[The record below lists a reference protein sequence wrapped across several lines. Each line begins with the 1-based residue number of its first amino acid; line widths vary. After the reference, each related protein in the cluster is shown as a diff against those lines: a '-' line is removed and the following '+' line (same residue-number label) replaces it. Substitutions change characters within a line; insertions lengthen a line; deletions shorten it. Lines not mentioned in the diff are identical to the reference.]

1 MKYKYRSTCRF
12 PVLLE
17 ISNELIQVR
26 PNQIIES
33 DTELKYSML
42 KKIVSEP
49 VKPRR
54 TRKKKEDLDGRGS
67 IS

>member
-17 ISNELIQVR
+17 ISNELVQVR
-26 PNQIIES
+26 PNQVIES
-33 DTELKYSML
+33 VTELNYSML
-42 KKIVSEP
+42 KKIVSGP
-49 VKPRR
+49 VKPKI
-54 TRKKKEDLDGRGS
+54 TRKKKEYLNGRGS

>member
-17 ISNELIQVR
+17 ISNELVQVR
-26 PNQIIES
+26 PNQVVES

-42 KKIVSEP
+42 KEIVSEP

-54 TRKKKEDLDGRGS
+54 TRRKKEDSDGRGR

>member
-17 ISNELIQVR
+17 ISNELVQLR
-26 PNQIIES
+26 PNQVVES

-42 KKIVSEP
+42 KEIVSAP
-49 VKPRR
+49 VNPRR
-54 TRKKKEDLDGRGS
+54 TRRKKEDSNGRGR